1 MNKSIPLL
9 AVVIGCLVAGSVAEP
24 AMARMG
30 GSYGYGGHMSGFT
43 SSDTMS
49 TSADPGPSTQSF
61 TRCGGARRARSRY
74 QIEFQRHL
82 PGARQP
88 HSVDRQLAGP
98 LRLVLV

>member
-61 TRCGGARRARSRY
+61 TLPAAPVVRDPDTRLNSSAIFRALDSP
-74 QIEFQRHL
+74 IPSIANS
-82 PGARQP
+82 PGP
-88 HSVDRQLAGP
+88 
-98 LRLVLV
+98 